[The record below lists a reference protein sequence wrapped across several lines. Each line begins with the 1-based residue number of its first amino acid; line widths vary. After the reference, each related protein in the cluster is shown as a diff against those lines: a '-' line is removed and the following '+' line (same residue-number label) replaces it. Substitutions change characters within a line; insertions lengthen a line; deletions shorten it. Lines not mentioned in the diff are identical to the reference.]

1 MLNRVPLFLVF
12 IVAIASAAGAQHAGP
27 PTDSERWRAMIN
39 ESSDKLKSADYA
51 GSLKISEKVI
61 REMIERLGPGEAAT
75 QAFGIVVSHKALAL
89 AGLGREEDALWY
101 WHTVLTLYP
110 PFAKS
115 DLSGFGKAGEFLA
128 LHRQPRSREEETGEK
143 ENPKEERIQPP
154 RVRKRVEPEF
164 ARGALLFGAQGPLIV
179 ELMIT
184 KEGKVT
190 APYVL
195 QPLSAPTLTYTSL
208 EALRKWRFA
217 PGRLNGE
224 PVEVVFNMTINFKQ

>member
-115 DLSGFGKAGEFLA
+115 DLSGFGKAESFS
-128 LHRQPRSREEETGEK
+128 RSIASHGAAKKKPARKKIQKKNASSRRECG
-143 ENPKEERIQPP
+143 
-154 RVRKRVEPEF
+154 
-164 ARGALLFGAQGPLIV
+164 
-179 ELMIT
+179 
-184 KEGKVT
+184 
-190 APYVL
+190 
-195 QPLSAPTLTYTSL
+195 SASSPSSP
-208 EALRKWRFA
+208 EALFCSVRR
-217 PGRLNGE
+217 GRSSWN
-224 PVEVVFNMTINFKQ
+224 